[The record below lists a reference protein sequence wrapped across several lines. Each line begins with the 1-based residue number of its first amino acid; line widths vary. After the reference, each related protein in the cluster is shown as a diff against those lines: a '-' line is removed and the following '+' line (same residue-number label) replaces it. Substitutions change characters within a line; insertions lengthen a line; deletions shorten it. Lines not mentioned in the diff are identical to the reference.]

1 MEPVATNLA
10 TVCPA
15 LLHLCGLALLCFVT
29 KFGMV
34 PTHICILHLPV
45 VSVGLDLVNAHV
57 VTTYHSKLFNMVFS
71 SATSCLSWSSSV
83 LVIIPETEGVAA
95 SMT

>member
-10 TVCPA
+10 AVCPA
-15 LLHLCGLALLCFVT
+15 LLHICGLALLCFVT

-34 PTHICILHLPV
+34 PTHILHLSV